1 MKRLSLIG
9 SWKRLGVQAGLL
21 AGIGLAFVGGTE
33 PPRLEAAPKNCQ
45 LEGECT
51 FKKPLFGIILDYSTS
66 MNTMFD
72 ANITR
77 WQGAVNAI
85 KIAVNTDNGYLAENF
100 ILGLVRFGHDPAP
113 GQAGTKIMDDASGIV
128 DGQKLDV
135 PWYNEADPAKKY
147 YECTNGDAI
156 IAALDAL
163 PAPINGKLTGIG
175 TWTKGA
181 LDFTKA
187 YIAKTKAD
195 HPADM
200 GERLAVLMVV
210 TDGEWTDPTGTMKL
224 APATQDP
231 KITAGDLFMNQQIKT
246 YVVAIGEAQGK
257 MFADQ
262 LAMAGGTNAAI
273 DAVDPQALI
282 NALKDV
288 IEEIKQT
295 VVAPVCT
302 PGLPRIMVLLD
313 ASSSMLNENNKHAP
327 MNTGGWDQARDAL
340 AGANSIFDIE
350 IGGDP
355 KKKVENL
362 VHLGLAVFGHN
373 SPAEEKLIVQYG
385 PCRKDNFGWALD
397 PATSCDV
404 GCNDP
409 YGPPTIKWT
418 FKDGSKMDPP
428 GFDEKTVS
436 HMPKC
441 DASAQL
447 PGACV
452 GSGTYTHLGLNLV
465 QSNIA
470 SYKAECKVD
479 GYIYP
484 CSDDTEFINII
495 VTDGDYNSTDAQVKA
510 PLEAMFNAGI
520 TTYVIGFGD
529 LVDSPASIAKLN
541 NMADWGSGNA
551 ENYYD
556 ANNQDQLEMALADI
570 IGQLTFDPC
579 CQFND
584 CAFSPEPT
592 TIEMDPVPPEE
603 GGNESSSSSSSGGD
617 ESSSSGVVD
626 PSTSTTDGTTEPVDP
641 STTSST
647 TVDPST
653 TNPSTDPTTTDDT
666 VDPTTGPTPTTT
678 TVDPTND
685 TPATTPATPGGDESS
700 DTELP
705 DSVTATD
712 TDVTGQMT
720 DDEGCGCKVED
731 GQGSTRGLLGTL
743 LTFGLAGFIR
753 RRRRA

>member
-9 SWKRLGVQAGLL
+9 SWKRLGVQVGLL

-45 LEGECT
+45 KENECS
-51 FKKPLFGIILDYSTS
+51 FKKPGFMIVLDYSTS

-85 KIAVNTDNGYLAENF
+85 KVAVDTDNGYLAENF
-100 ILGLVRFGHDPAP
+100 ILGLLRFGHDPTP
-113 GQAGTKIMDDASGIV
+113 GMPGTKIPMDNSGIV

-135 PWYNEADPAKKY
+135 PWYDEADPAKAY

-163 PAPINGKLTGIG
+163 PPPIDGKLTGIG

-200 GERLAVLMVV
+200 GKRLSVVMVV

-224 APATQDP
+224 SPASSDP
-231 KITAGDLFMNQQIKT
+231 KITAGDLFMNQNIKT

-262 LAMAGGTNAAI
+262 LAMAGGTGAAI

-282 NALKDV
+282 DALKAV
-288 IEEIKQT
+288 IQEIKDT

-313 ASSSMLNENNKHAP
+313 ASSSMLNDNGKHAP
-327 MNTGGWDQARDAL
+327 MGQGGWDQARDAL
-340 AGANSIFDIE
+340 AGDNSIFDIQVDN
-350 IGGDP
+350 DP

-362 VHLGLAVFGHN
+362 VHLGLSVFGHN
-373 SPAEEKLIVQYG
+373 APAEEKLIVQYG

-397 PATSCDV
+397 PASSCGP

-418 FKDGSKMDPP
+418 FADGSLVDPP
-428 GFDEKTVS
+428 GFDEKTIS

-447 PGACV
+447 PGACI

-470 SYKAECKVD
+470 TYKGECKVD
-479 GYIYP
+479 KYIYP
-484 CSDDTEFINII
+484 CNDQTEFINIL

-520 TTYVIGFGD
+520 ITYVIGFGD

-551 ENYYD
+551 NNYFD
-556 ANNQDQLEMALADI
+556 ANNQDQLEMALATI
-570 IGQLTFDPC
+570 IGELTFDPC

-584 CAFSPEPT
+584 CGLTPEPT
-592 TIEMDPVPPEE
+592 TLDPDPTPPDE
-603 GGNESSSSSSSGGD
+603 GSSSSSSGGD
-617 ESSSSGVVD
+617 
-626 PSTSTTDGTTEPVDP
+626 STTTTGVDP
-641 STTSST
+641 STTT
-647 TVDPST
+647 TGVDPST
-653 TNPSTDPTTTDDT
+653 TTTGVDPSTTTTGVDQTSTGDVTNATEPTTTVSPTEPDPTTTT
-666 VDPTTGPTPTTT
+666 TPPVTTDPTGEDTTG
-678 TVDPTND
+678 
-685 TPATTPATPGGDESS
+685 
-700 DTELP
+700 LP

-712 TDVTGQMT
+712 TETSTGAN

>member
-33 PPRLEAAPKNCQ
+33 PPRLEAAPKDCQ
-45 LEGECT
+45 LQNECS

-113 GQAGTKIMDDASGIV
+113 GQPGTKIMDDASGIV

-135 PWYNEADPAKKY
+135 PWYDEADPAKKF
-147 YECTNGDAI
+147 YECTNGDKI
-156 IAALDAL
+156 IEVLDGL
-163 PAPINGKLTGIG
+163 PPPINGKLTGIG

-181 LDFTKA
+181 MDFTKA

-200 GERLAVLMVV
+200 NERLAVLMVV

-224 APATQDP
+224 APAAQDP
-231 KITAGDLFMNQQIKT
+231 KITAADLFMNQDIKT

-262 LAMAGGTNAAI
+262 LAMAGGTGTAI

-282 NALKDV
+282 DALKAV
-288 IEEIKQT
+288 IEEIKKT

-327 MNTGGWDQARDAL
+327 QGTGGWDQARDAL

-362 VHLGLAVFGHN
+362 VHLGLSVFGHN
-373 SPAEEKLIVQYG
+373 SPAEEKLVVQYG
-385 PCRKDNFGWALD
+385 PCRKDNFNWALD

-418 FKDGSKMDPP
+418 FKDGSQMDPP
-428 GFDEKTVS
+428 GYDEKTVS

-465 QSNIA
+465 QSNIN

-484 CSDDTEFINII
+484 CSDETEFINIL

-520 TTYVIGFGD
+520 TTYIIGFGD
-529 LVDSPASIAKLN
+529 LVDLPASIAKLN

-556 ANNQDQLEMALADI
+556 ANNQDQLEMALATI

-584 CAFSPEPT
+584 CAFNPEPT
-592 TIEMDPVPPEE
+592 TIDPDPIPPEE
-603 GGNESSSSSSSGGD
+603 GSSSTGEPDPSTSSSSSGDDTTGTTTT
-617 ESSSSGVVD
+617 GVD
-626 PSTSTTDGTTEPVDP
+626 PSDTDTDSTGPVDP
-641 STTSST
+641 STSST

-653 TNPSTDPTTTDDT
+653 TTPDPTTTT
-666 VDPTTGPTPTTT
+666 SPTEPSPTEPDPTTGPSGE
-678 TVDPTND
+678 
-685 TPATTPATPGGDESS
+685 TPATPGGEESS
-700 DTELP
+700 DSELP

-712 TDVTGQMT
+712 TAMETTGV